1 MELDKKYLFFN
12 DSNVLHENPIVI
24 GCEND
29 LTDYNKRFC
38 DELETTLSAFAGN
51 YPDKN
56 SITSENIKFYLD
68 NNGYTELI
76 LKVTDECN
84 FRCKYCIY
92 SDYYPYT
99 EGYSNNKMCF
109 SVAKKAV
116 DYYLR
121 EVLKQNKFKKG
132 KIPYI
137 AFYGGEPLMNFDLI
151 KQVILYIENTY
162 SDLECMFT
170 LTTNGLFLKNIEI
183 ASFLKKHNVIICL
196 SLDGYKENHDRN
208 RVTVGDKPSFDE
220 IIFILNSYFKNYDN
234 IYSLCCIDYKTN
246 LMELYDFYKKNDRM
260 EGGVV
265 PHLLRVNFVNDLGT
279 NYFEKFD
286 EYDIQKYRSTYS
298 FLLEKYIELAIS
310 DKTDWFLDIFIGQ
323 DLINFYD
330 RARYVN
336 KLGHYCKMGSCVPG
350 DKIYVLPDGKYSICK
365 KVCFDTLCIGDVDM
379 GINYNKVEEIMKIF
393 NEVLLKQC
401 GDCDI
406 SSLCPVCYSHLI
418 SVKKLGIKEKDC
430 TNRRKHFKNIVSII
444 EKIITKNPNFFEKRI
459 IRICKENYKNKTN
472 RVDYI
477 INTMLR

>member
-1 MELDKKYLFFN
+1 MEFGKKYLFFN
-12 DSNVLHENPIVI
+12 DSNILHENPII
-24 GCEND
+24 SGCEED
-29 LTDYNKRFC
+29 LIDYNKKFC
-38 DELETTLSAFAGN
+38 SELETTLSVFASN

-56 SITSENIKFYLD
+56 SINSENIKCYLD
-68 NNGYTELI
+68 NNGYMELI

-99 EGYSNNKMCF
+99 DGYSNNRMCF

-116 DYYLR
+116 DYYMG
-121 EVLKQNKFKKG
+121 EVAKQNKLKKG

-137 AFYGGEPLMNFDLI
+137 AFYGGEPLMNFNLI
-151 KQVILYIENTY
+151 KQVILYTESVY

-170 LTTNGLFLKNIEI
+170 LTTNGLFLKDVEI
-183 ASFLKKHNVIICL
+183 ANFLKTHNVIICL

-208 RVTVGDKPSFDE
+208 RVTVGEKPSFDE
-220 IIFILNSYFKNYDN
+220 IISILNSYFKNYDN

-246 LMELYDFYKKNDRM
+246 LIELYDFYKKNDKM

-286 EYDIQKYRSTYS
+286 ECDIRKYRSMYNI
-298 FLLEKYIELAIS
+298 LLEKYINLAIS

-330 RARYVN
+330 RTRYVN
-336 KLGHYCKMGSCVPG
+336 KLGYYCKMGSCVPG
-350 DKIYVLPDGKYSICK
+350 DKIYVLPDGKYSICE
-365 KVCFDTLCIGDVDM
+365 KVCFDTLCIGDVDT
-379 GINYNKVEEIMKIF
+379 GIDYNRVEDIMKKF
-393 NEVLLKQC
+393 NEVLLEQC

-418 SVKKLGIKEKDC
+418 SDKKLGIKEKDC
-430 TNRRKHFKNIVSII
+430 SNRKQHFKNIVSII
-444 EKIITKNPNFFEKRI
+444 EKIITKNPDFFEKRI

-472 RVDYI
+472 SVDYI